1 MIKKI
6 LLVTGNDG
14 HFAQKKYPWQS
25 LDVVYM
31 QERLVELGYDVEVL
45 TFQVLQKTKFN
56 ETGNYI
62 IYTSSQKIE
71 LKKYIED
78 TMYFFD
84 RDNTLIPSYEA
95 LKAHD
100 NKGFQVYMAKKY
112 DLNLIDS
119 NYFSDHKEVTD
130 IRDYPIV
137 FKFANG
143 ASSQGVRLI
152 KVFEDLKKSVYFIGS
167 IDQYIIRL
175 KRKIKGLIFKA
186 RFNKQWYKYISY
198 GESRFVLQSF
208 VKGLDCDYKVLVFG
222 EKYYILKRFI
232 QDNDFR
238 ASGSGLHSL
247 DIGSDI
253 ITVLDE
259 ARIFTEKYPSHVYS
273 LDICVSNQKAK
284 VIEFQFTH
292 VGPITLTD
300 SNCYYISKNDS
311 WSKIDGKSYLEQE
324 YCNAIDIYINK
335 VTN

>member
-1 MIKKI
+1 MMKKI

-14 HFAQKKYPWQS
+14 HFAQKKFPWQS
-25 LDVVYM
+25 LDVVNM
-31 QERLVELGYDVEVL
+31 KERLVELGYDVEIM

-56 ETGNYI
+56 EFGNYI
-62 IYTSSQKIE
+62 VYTSSQKIE

-112 DLNLIDS
+112 GFNLIES
-119 NYFSDHKEVTD
+119 NYFSDYRDVTD

-152 KVFEDLKKSVYFIGS
+152 KVFEDLKKSVFFIDS
-167 IDQYIIRL
+167 ISQNIVRL
-175 KRKIKGLIFKA
+175 KRKLKEFVFKA
-186 RFNKQWYKYISY
+186 RFDKQWHEYISY

-247 DIGSDI
+247 EIGGDIFA
-253 ITVLDE
+253 VLDE
-259 ARIFTEKYPSHVYS
+259 AKAFTEKYPSHVYS
-273 LDICVSNQKAK
+273 LDICVSNQEAK

-292 VGPITLTD
+292 VGPVTLTD
-300 SNCYYISKNDS
+300 SNCYYISKNDK
-311 WSKIDGKSYLEQE
+311 WKKIEGKSNLEQE
-324 YCNAIDIYINK
+324 YCNAIDIYINRVSK
-335 VTN
+335 